1 VRKFNA
7 MEKFTIEI
15 ETSAGWVMLHTIMR
29 PGEERALTILKEL
42 REKYPQSNLRVV
54 KWMGT
59 PIKA

>member
-1 VRKFNA
+1 MNKFNA

-15 ETSAGWVMLHTIMR
+15 EASAGWVMLHSIMR

-54 KWMGT
+54 KWIGT
-59 PIKA
+59 PIES